1 MTSPLLKSRLLGALD
16 PKKALGQSPRGN
28 VASLQLV
35 TSPLSRITLPT
46 HSRKLAGIPEGAES
60 YFWVFPLGKERQ
72 DVCELTPAEKV
83 DPLMQLLFQG
93 GFCYCSDDG
102 TVLSIQAISHKREE
116 MFMQFGTPQTLQ
128 KSVMQ
133 KIQKD
138 GRFHPVS
145 AQYLRQR
152 GATKFCWVMPD
163 EIFGRANIGGDHGA
177 FVYQMEGQQ
186 TGLLFPVLSA

>member
-1 MTSPLLKSRLLGALD
+1 MG
-16 PKKALGQSPRGN
+16 
-28 VASLQLV
+28 
-35 TSPLSRITLPT
+35 
-46 HSRKLAGIPEGAES
+46 EEAES
-60 YFWVFPLGKERQ
+60 YFWVFPLSKERQ
-72 DVCELTPAEKV
+72 DICELTPEEKV
-83 DPLMQLLFQG
+83 DPLMQFLFQG

-102 TVLSIQAISHKREE
+102 TVLSVHAISHKREE
-116 MFMQFGTPQTLQ
+116 MFLQFGTPTTLP